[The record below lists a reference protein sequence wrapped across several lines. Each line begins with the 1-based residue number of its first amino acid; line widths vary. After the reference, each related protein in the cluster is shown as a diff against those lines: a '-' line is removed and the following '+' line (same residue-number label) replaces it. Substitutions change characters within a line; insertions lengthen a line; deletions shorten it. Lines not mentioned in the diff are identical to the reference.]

1 MTTPRKVLIDSEV
14 PLFYH
19 LVSRCVRR
27 SALCGYDHVTR
38 RNYKHRKQ
46 WLIDRLMFLGR
57 FFSVE
62 VHAYTIMSNHFHL
75 VVYYDPLACQ
85 RWSDEEVADRWLAIC
100 PPRKQGGEVDALALE
115 VVKLALLQDESR
127 LRHVRKELG
136 SVSTFMKFLKQ
147 PIARR
152 ANVEDECTGHFF
164 EQRFYSGALLD
175 DESILA
181 AMAYVDINPIQ
192 AKIEKTVEACKDSSV
207 AVRLKAAANS
217 AEALDALLAPLVS
230 GLADDGD
237 GRVINVSLREYVHLL
252 GVISKAPPKNPSHPD
267 PNDRWRRHVASLKH
281 RQRAYGSHT
290 QLKNWTASRGLQQRE
305 RALDD

>member
-1 MTTPRKVLIDSEV
+1 MTTPRKVLIDPVV

-27 SALCGYDHVTR
+27 SYLCGYDHVTR

-46 WLIDRLMFLGR
+46 WLIDRLMLLGKY
-57 FFSVE
+57 FAVE

-85 RWSDEEVADRWLAIC
+85 RWSDEEVADRWLSVC
-100 PPRKQGGEVDALALE
+100 PPRLAGGAVDVLALL
-115 VVKLALLQDESR
+115 VVKETLLQDEAR
-127 LRHVRKELG
+127 LRHIRKELG

-175 DESILA
+175 NESILA
-181 AMAYVDINPIQ
+181 AMAYVDVNPIR
-192 AKIEKTVEACKDSSV
+192 AEIERTVEACHDSSIS
-207 AVRLKAAANS
+207 VRLRAAANS
-217 AEALDALLAPLVS
+217 ADALDAALAPLVS
-230 GLADDGD
+230 GLAEC
-237 GRVINVSLREYVHLL
+237 GRIVNVSLREYVRLL
-252 GVISKAPPKNPSHPD
+252 KSIFEAREGTVVDPD
-267 PNDRWRRHVASLKH
+267 QDDRWRLHVASLHK
-281 RQRAYGSHT
+281 RQRAYGMLENLE
-290 QLKNWTASRGLQQRE
+290 QWVASRGLQRRE
-305 RALDD
+305 RPLDA

>member
-1 MTTPRKVLIDSEV
+1 MTTPRKILIDPLV

-27 SALCGYDHVTR
+27 SYLCGYDRVTR

-46 WLIDRLMFLGR
+46 WLIDRLMLLGKY
-57 FFSVE
+57 FAVE

-85 RWSDEEVADRWLAIC
+85 RWTDEEVADRWLAVC
-100 PPRKQGGEVDALALE
+100 PPRLPSGDVDVLALL
-115 VVKLALLQDESR
+115 VVKSTLLQDESR

-152 ANVEDECTGHFF
+152 ANVEDECKGHFF

-181 AMAYVDINPIQ
+181 AMAYVDINPIR
-192 AKIEKTVEACKDSSV
+192 AEIEKTVEACHDSSV

-217 AEALDALLAPLVS
+217 AEELDELLAPLVS
-230 GLADDGD
+230 GLPDC
-237 GRVINVSLREYVHLL
+237 GRIINVSLREYVLL
-252 GVISKAPPKNPSHPD
+252 LTVVAESPGKMSSQPD
-267 PNDRWRRHVASLKH
+267 PNDRWRRHVASLQK
-281 RQRAYGSHT
+281 RQRAYGSHA
-290 QLKNWTASRGLQQRE
+290 QLQKWTASRGLQQRE

>member
-1 MTTPRKVLIDSEV
+1 
-14 PLFYH
+14 
-19 LVSRCVRR
+19 
-27 SALCGYDHVTR
+27 
-38 RNYKHRKQ
+38 
-46 WLIDRLMFLGR
+46 MFLGKY
-57 FFSVE
+57 FAVE

-75 VVYYDPLACQ
+75 MVYYDPLACQ
-85 RWSDEEVADRWLAIC
+85 RWSDEEAADRWLAIC
-100 PPRKQGGEVDALALE
+100 PPRMPGGEVDALALE
-115 VVKLALLQDESR
+115 VVKGALLQDESR

-217 AEALDALLAPLVS
+217 AEVLDALLAPLVS

-237 GRVINVSLREYVHLL
+237 GRVINVSLREYVRLL
-252 GVISKAPPKNPSHPD
+252 AVISKTPGKNLSNSDPD
-267 PNDRWRRHVASLKH
+267 DRWRRHVASLKH

-290 QLKNWTASRGLQQRE
+290 QLQKWTASRGLQQRE

>member
-1 MTTPRKVLIDSEV
+1 MTTPRKILIDSEV

-27 SALCGYDHVTR
+27 SALCGYDRVTR

-46 WLIDRLMFLGR
+46 WLIDRLMFLGKY
-57 FFSVE
+57 FAVE

-85 RWSDEEVADRWLAIC
+85 RWSDEEAADRWLAIC
-100 PPRKQGGEVDALALE
+100 PPRMPGGEVDALALE
-115 VVKLALLQDESR
+115 VVKVALLQDESR

-152 ANVEDECTGHFF
+152 ANIEDECTGHFF

-192 AKIEKTVEACKDSSV
+192 AKIEKTIEACKDSSV
-207 AVRLKAAANS
+207 AVRLKATANS

-230 GLADDGD
+230 GLGDD
-237 GRVINVSLREYVHLL
+237 GRVINITLREYVRLL
-252 GVISKAPPKNPSHPD
+252 TLVSKSPPKKCSQPD
-267 PNDRWRRHVASLKH
+267 PNDRWRRHVESLKQ
-281 RQRAYGSHT
+281 RQRAYGSHAHL
-290 QLKNWTASRGLQQRE
+290 QKWVASRGLQQRE

>member
-1 MTTPRKVLIDSEV
+1 MTTPRKVLIDPEV

-27 SALCGYDHVTR
+27 SYLCGYDRVTR
-38 RNYKHRKQ
+38 RNYKHRKR
-46 WLIDRLMFLGR
+46 WLIDRLMLLGR
-57 FFSVE
+57 YFALE

-85 RWSDEEVADRWLAIC
+85 RWSDEEVADRWLAVC
-100 PPRKQGGEVDALALE
+100 PPRLPGGEVDVLE
-115 VVKLALLQDESR
+115 LQVVKAALLQDESR
-127 LRHVRKELG
+127 LRHVCKELG

-192 AKIEKTVEACKDSSV
+192 AEIEKTIEACQDSSV
-207 AVRLKAAANS
+207 SVRLKEAANS

-230 GLADDGD
+230 GLADG
-237 GRVINVSLREYVHLL
+237 GRVVNVSLREYVRLL
-252 GVISKAPPKNPSHPD
+252 TVVSETPGKKFSHPD
-267 PNDRWRRHVASLKH
+267 PNDRWRRHVASLKK
-281 RQRAYGSHT
+281 RQRAYGSHA
-290 QLKNWTASRGLQQRE
+290 QLQRWTASRGLQQRE
-305 RALDD
+305 QALDD